1 MSFSGVRVI
10 GLSKIVCKV
19 PAPISYPAGK
29 RVLCYAEAWGQG
41 GIETFLMELFRRLQG
56 KCVSFSLYSCWDWND
71 SFDDELAKLGIDRY
85 TVFPGH
91 KPGQLKRLCDGSKG
105 FAELVNTMRP
115 DAVYINT
122 MNGMGFLYSE
132 VAMKCC
138 VPVRV
143 VHSHNSAFGS
153 GQAAAKAV
161 MHTFGKTFLSGN
173 ATACLACSS
182 DAGRYLFGSRR
193 FEVVNNGIDTER
205 FRFDAAARAE
215 IRESFDIPQNAILF
229 GNIGRIAEVK
239 NPLFQIRVFSEIL
252 KREPNSY
259 YLMVGEGDLRPQ
271 VENLVDELAVR
282 ERVILTGYLPDPA
295 PVYSALDCFLMPSLF
310 EGLAIVSIEAQCS
323 GCAIVCSEALPPEA
337 HVTDAEILV
346 PLSAGESAWADKAV
360 ERARMT
366 TDRDVYASLVHEAG
380 FDADDSVSLV
390 RKCLLDRVNCD

>member
-360 ERARMT
+360 EMARMT

>member
-1 MSFSGVRVI
+1 
-10 GLSKIVCKV
+10 
-19 PAPISYPAGK
+19 
-29 RVLCYAEAWGQG
+29 
-41 GIETFLMELFRRLQG
+41 
-56 KCVSFSLYSCWDWND
+56 
-71 SFDDELAKLGIDRY
+71 
-85 TVFPGH
+85 
-91 KPGQLKRLCDGSKG
+91 
-105 FAELVNTMRP
+105 MRP

-132 VAMKCC
+132 IAMKCC

-161 MHTFGKTFLSGN
+161 MHTFGKTFLSGS

-282 ERVILTGYLPDPA
+282 ERVIMPGYLPDPA

-346 PLSAGESAWADKAV
+346 PLSAGEPAWADKAV
-360 ERARMT
+360 EMARMT

>member
-1 MSFSGVRVI
+1 M
-10 GLSKIVCKV
+10 
-19 PAPISYPAGK
+19 
-29 RVLCYAEAWGQG
+29 LCYAEAWGQG

-105 FAELVNTMRP
+105 FAELANTMRP

-132 VAMKCC
+132 IAKKCC

-161 MHTFGKTFLSGN
+161 MHAFGKTFLSGS

-282 ERVILTGYLPDPA
+282 ERVIMPGYLPDPA
-295 PVYSALDCFLMPSLF
+295 PVYSALDCFLMPSLY
-310 EGLAIVSIEAQCS
+310 EGLAIVGIEAQCS

-337 HVTDAEILV
+337 HVTDAEILI
-346 PLSAGESAWADKAV
+346 PLSAGEPAWADKAV
-360 ERARMT
+360 EMARMT

>member
-1 MSFSGVRVI
+1 M
-10 GLSKIVCKV
+10 
-19 PAPISYPAGK
+19 
-29 RVLCYAEAWGQG
+29 LCYAEAWGQG

-105 FAELVNTMRP
+105 FAELANTMRP

-132 VAMKCC
+132 IAMKCC

-161 MHTFGKTFLSGN
+161 MHAFGKTFLSGS
-173 ATACLACSS
+173 ATVCLACSS

-282 ERVILTGYLPDPA
+282 ERVIMPGYLPDPA

-310 EGLAIVSIEAQCS
+310 EGLAIVRIEAQCS

-346 PLSAGESAWADKAV
+346 SLSAGEPAWADKAV
-360 ERARMT
+360 EMARMT

-380 FDADDSVSLV
+380 FDAVDSVSLV

>member
-1 MSFSGVRVI
+1 MSR
-10 GLSKIVCKV
+10 IVCKV
-19 PAPISYPAGK
+19 PAPISYPDGK

-105 FAELVNTMRP
+105 FAELANTMRP

-132 VAMKCC
+132 IAKKCC

-161 MHTFGKTFLSGN
+161 MHAFGKTFLSGS

-282 ERVILTGYLPDPA
+282 ERVIMPGYLPDPA

-310 EGLAIVSIEAQCS
+310 EGLAIVRIEAQCS

-346 PLSAGESAWADKAV
+346 PLSAGEPAWADKAV
-360 ERARMT
+360 EMARMK

>member
-1 MSFSGVRVI
+1 MSYSDVRVI

-19 PAPISYPAGK
+19 PAPISYSTGK

-41 GIETFLMELFRRLQG
+41 GIETFLMELFSRLQG
-56 KCVSFSLYSCWDWND
+56 NGVSFSLYSCWDWND

-85 TVFPGH
+85 TVFSGY

-105 FAELVNTMRP
+105 FAELANAMSP

-161 MHTFGKTFLSGN
+161 MHAFGKTVLSGS

-182 DAGRYLFGSRR
+182 DAGRYLFGNRP

-215 IRESFDIPQNAILF
+215 IRESFDIPQNAFLF
-229 GNIGRIAEVK
+229 GNVGRIAEVK
-239 NPLFQIRVFSEIL
+239 NPFFQIRVFAEIL

-271 VENLVDELAVR
+271 VEELVDELAIR
-282 ERVILTGYLPDPA
+282 EKVIMPGYLPDPA

-310 EGLAIVSIEAQCS
+310 DGLAIVCIAAQCS
-323 GCAIVCSEALPPEA
+323 GCTIVCSEALPSEA
-337 HVTDAEILV
+337 HVTDVEASL
-346 PLSAGESAWADKAV
+346 PLSAGEPAWADRAV
-360 ERARMT
+360 EMVRMSI
-366 TDRDVYASLVHEAG
+366 DRDIYAALVRSAG
-380 FDADDSVSLV
+380 FDADHCASIV
-390 RKCLLDRVNCD
+390 RKHLLDRVSCD

>member
-161 MHTFGKTFLSGN
+161 MHTFGKTFLSGS

-282 ERVILTGYLPDPA
+282 ERVILPGYLPDPA

-310 EGLAIVSIEAQCS
+310 EGLAIVSIEPQCS

-360 ERARMT
+360 EMARMT

>member
-1 MSFSGVRVI
+1 M
-10 GLSKIVCKV
+10 SKIVCKV
-19 PAPISYPAGK
+19 PAPISYPDGK

-105 FAELVNTMRP
+105 FAELANTMRP

-132 VAMKCC
+132 IAMKCC

-161 MHTFGKTFLSGN
+161 MHAFGKTFLSGS
-173 ATACLACSS
+173 ATVCLACSS

-282 ERVILTGYLPDPA
+282 ERVIMPGYLPDPA

-346 PLSAGESAWADKAV
+346 SLSAGEPAWADKAV
-360 ERARMT
+360 EMARMT
-366 TDRDVYASLVHEAG
+366 TDRDVYATLVHEAG

>member
-1 MSFSGVRVI
+1 MSR
-10 GLSKIVCKV
+10 IVCKV
-19 PAPISYPAGK
+19 PAPISYPDGK

-41 GIETFLMELFRRLQG
+41 GIETFLMGLFRRLQG

-105 FAELVNTMRP
+105 FAELANTMRP
-115 DAVYINT
+115 DTVYINT

-132 VAMKCC
+132 IAKKCC

-161 MHTFGKTFLSGN
+161 MHAFGKTFLSGS

-271 VENLVDELAVR
+271 VENLVDELSVR
-282 ERVILTGYLPDPA
+282 ERVIMPGYLPDPA

-360 ERARMT
+360 EMARMT

>member
-1 MSFSGVRVI
+1 MSFSDVRVI
-10 GLSKIVCKV
+10 GLSNIVCKV
-19 PAPISYPAGK
+19 PAPISYPTGK

-105 FAELVNTMRP
+105 FAELANTMRP

-132 VAMKCC
+132 IAKKCC

-161 MHTFGKTFLSGN
+161 MHAFGKTFLSGS

-193 FEVVNNGIDTER
+193 FEVVNNGIDIER

-282 ERVILTGYLPDPA
+282 ERVIMPGYLPDPA

-310 EGLAIVSIEAQCS
+310 EGLAIVRIEAQCS

-346 PLSAGESAWADKAV
+346 PLSAGEPAWADKAV
-360 ERARMT
+360 EMARMT

-390 RKCLLDRVNCD
+390 RNCLLDRVNCD

>member
-29 RVLCYAEAWGQG
+29 RVLCYVEAWGQG

-161 MHTFGKTFLSGN
+161 MHTFGKTFLSGS

-282 ERVILTGYLPDPA
+282 ERVILPGYLPDPA

-310 EGLAIVSIEAQCS
+310 EGLAIVTNEAQCS

-360 ERARMT
+360 EMARMT

>member
-1 MSFSGVRVI
+1 M
-10 GLSKIVCKV
+10 
-19 PAPISYPAGK
+19 
-29 RVLCYAEAWGQG
+29 LCYAEAWGQG

-105 FAELVNTMRP
+105 FAELANTMRP

-132 VAMKCC
+132 IAMKCC

-161 MHTFGKTFLSGN
+161 MHAFGKTFLSGS
-173 ATACLACSS
+173 ATVCLACSS

-282 ERVILTGYLPDPA
+282 ERVIMPGYLPDPA

-346 PLSAGESAWADKAV
+346 SLSAGEPAWADKAV
-360 ERARMT
+360 EMARMT
-366 TDRDVYASLVHEAG
+366 TDRDVYATLVHEAG

>member
-1 MSFSGVRVI
+1 MSR
-10 GLSKIVCKV
+10 IVCKV
-19 PAPISYPAGK
+19 PAPISYPDGK

-105 FAELVNTMRP
+105 FAELANTMRP

-132 VAMKCC
+132 IAKKCC

-161 MHTFGKTFLSGN
+161 MHAFGKTFLSGS

-182 DAGRYLFGSRR
+182 DAGRYLFGIRR

-282 ERVILTGYLPDPA
+282 ERVIMPGYLPDPA

-310 EGLAIVSIEAQCS
+310 EGLAIVTIEAQCS

-346 PLSAGESAWADKAV
+346 SLSAGESAWADKAV
-360 ERARMT
+360 EMARMT

>member
-161 MHTFGKTFLSGN
+161 MHTFGKTFLSGS

-282 ERVILTGYLPDPA
+282 ERVILPGYLPDPA

-360 ERARMT
+360 EMARMT

>member
-1 MSFSGVRVI
+1 MSR
-10 GLSKIVCKV
+10 IVCKV
-19 PAPISYPAGK
+19 PAPISYPDGK

-105 FAELVNTMRP
+105 FAELANTMRP

-132 VAMKCC
+132 IVKKCC

-161 MHTFGKTFLSGN
+161 MHAFGKTFLSGS

-282 ERVILTGYLPDPA
+282 ERVIMPGYLPDPA

-310 EGLAIVSIEAQCS
+310 EGLAIVTIEAQCS

-346 PLSAGESAWADKAV
+346 PLSAGEPAWADKAV
-360 ERARMT
+360 EMARMT